1 MKIDSGLIKQSLKP
15 LSGSRTN
22 ELRFNGN
29 RLEVTDGGV
38 FVSTSLDTN
47 DHLECVVGYS
57 DFSKVVGTLS
67 GVIDI
72 DLDGSNMVIK
82 HGKRGRVVLPHYE
95 KGLEWLD
102 DTKPVSRLSGLCDAL
117 LDVSFAASTDD
128 LRPVMC
134 GVNLCDGDM
143 VSTDAH
149 ILSLRKY
156 DAGGLSVNIPSS
168 VVRVLSS
175 LDGDCDVRMSD
186 RKVVFD
192 FGSVIVGGVLLEG
205 RYPNYQAVIPRM
217 NDQSIRLERKPFLE
231 SLKRAHSCVSS
242 RVVEFRADG
251 FELVIT
257 CNDIDFGK
265 SYEDVVVVE
274 CIGSAL
280 PKFDL
285 SKLISV
291 VSSLRGDV
299 IEMSYKDTTRA
310 ALFIEDGRQV
320 LLMPMI

>member
-1 MKIDSGLIKQSLKP
+1 MKVNSLSIKKSLKP
-15 LSGSRTN
+15 FSGLRSN
-22 ELRFNGN
+22 DLRFNGN

-38 FVSTSLDTN
+38 FVSTALETDDLLD
-47 DHLECVVGYS
+47 CVVSYS

-72 DLDGSNMVIK
+72 DLNDSSMVIK

-102 DTKPVSRLSGLCDAL
+102 DTKPVGRLSGLCESL
-117 LDVSFAASTDD
+117 SDVSFAASTDE

-134 GVNLCDGDM
+134 GVYLCDGDM

-156 DAGGLSVNIPSS
+156 DAGGLVVNIPSS

-192 FGSVIVGGVLLEG
+192 FGSVVVGGMLPEG
-205 RYPNYQAVIPRM
+205 RYPNYKAVIPKN
-217 NDQSIRLERKPFLE
+217 NDQILRLERIPFLE
-231 SLKRAHSCVSS
+231 SLKRANSCVGS
-242 RVVEFRADG
+242 RVIEFRADG
-251 FELVIT
+251 FELLMM

-274 CIGSAL
+274 CVGGAL

-285 SKLISV
+285 SRLISV
-291 VSSLRGDV
+291 VSSLRDDV
-299 IEMSYKDTTRA
+299 IEMRYTDGTRA
-310 ALFIEDGRQV
+310 ALFVEDGREV

>member
-15 LSGSRTN
+15 LSGIRTN
-22 ELRFNGN
+22 DLRFNGN

-38 FVSTSLDTN
+38 FVSTILDTN
-47 DHLECVVGYS
+47 DHLDCVVRYS

-72 DLDGSNMVIK
+72 DLDGSSMVIK

-102 DTKPVSRLSGLCDAL
+102 DTKPVSRLSGLSEAL
-117 LDVSFAASTDD
+117 TDVSFAASTDE

-134 GVNLCDGDM
+134 GVYMCDGDM

-168 VVRVLSS
+168 VVRVLSG
-175 LDGDCDVRMSD
+175 LTGDCDVRMSD

-192 FGSVIVGGVLLEG
+192 FGDVVVGGVLTEG
-205 RYPNYQAVIPRM
+205 RYPNYKAVIPRT
-217 NDQSIRLERKPFLE
+217 NDQILRLERVPFLE

-242 RVVEFRADG
+242 RVVEFRSDG
-251 FELVIT
+251 FELFIM

-265 SYEDVVVVE
+265 SYEDMVVVE
-274 CIGSAL
+274 CVGGEL
-280 PKFDL
+280 PKFNL

-291 VSSLRGDV
+291 VSSLRGDI

-310 ALFIEDGRQV
+310 ALFTEDGREV